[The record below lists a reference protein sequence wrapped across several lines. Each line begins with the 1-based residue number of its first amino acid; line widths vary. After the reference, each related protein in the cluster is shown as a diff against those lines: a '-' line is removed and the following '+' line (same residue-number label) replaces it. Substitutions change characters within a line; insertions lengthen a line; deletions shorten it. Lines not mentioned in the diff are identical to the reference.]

1 MWMWS
6 NWHLPIKD
14 ITLNIILTNI
24 LKITITDQITKY
36 ILKLCYKK
44 LNNYLIFKVFKFV
57 KINNIDNFTYI
68 VLYSINSVSDTNYL
82 YYTYLKFLF
91 SINF

>member
-44 LNNYLIFKVFKFV
+44 LNN
-57 KINNIDNFTYI
+57 
-68 VLYSINSVSDTNYL
+68 
-82 YYTYLKFLF
+82 
-91 SINF
+91 